1 MAFCR
6 ACGKQITGTEGTCPY
21 CGTPVAAPRMQGGGA
36 PQGGGQPGAYQ
47 PGNYGQGGY
56 QQGYPQQGY
65 PQGGYQQ
72 GYPQQGYPQQGYPQ
86 QGYPQQG
93 YPQGGPDPY
102 GGGGSFDGPEPGKKG
117 GKKID
122 SRKLGLILVIGGAAL
137 VIGIVLAMVLSSRPI
152 TVNPADYMTV
162 SLEGHDGSGYAY
174 VEFDRDECAE
184 ALEKAMRKKN
194 TYKKSFDGYD
204 ALSAAEFSY
213 KIKDNG
219 ELKNGDTVKAD
230 INARNSKL
238 KKYKV
243 QLKEGEVDLEKV
255 EDLEGYVA
263 KLKDVDSET
272 LVSMDKQAQDAI
284 KSRTS
289 KNWSSD
295 YKLGELKCLGEYLL
309 LSKKNDGGNFIYMVY
324 QTDVKTPDGTKR
336 IYTYCRF
343 RNLLQKGDG
352 KDVEPDLGNYDF
364 PDDTVDLGNWTYIN
378 GFESR
383 DDLHRDIETKNLE
396 QYTAENNL
404 EEE

>member
-21 CGTPVAAPRMQGGGA
+21 CGTPVAAPRMQGGG
-36 PQGGGQPGAYQ
+36 QQGAYQ
-47 PGNYGQGGY
+47 SGNYGQGGN
-56 QQGYPQQGY
+56 PQQGY

-72 GYPQQGYPQQGYPQ
+72 GNPQQGWPQGGYQQGN
-86 QGYPQQG
+86 PQQG
-93 YPQGGPDPY
+93 YPQGGYPQTFSQGNPDPF
-102 GGGGSFDGPEPGKKG
+102 GGGGSIDGPGPGRKG
-117 GKKID
+117 GKKLD
-122 SRKLGLILVIGGAAL
+122 SRKLGLLLVIGGAVL
-137 VIGIVLAMVLSSRPI
+137 VIGIVLAVVLTSRPV

-162 SLEGHDGSGYAY
+162 TLEGHDGSGYAY

-184 ALEKAMRKKN
+184 ALEKAMRRKK

-213 KIKDNG
+213 EIKDNG
-219 ELKNGDTVKAD
+219 ELKNGDTVRAD

-238 KKYKV
+238 KKYKI

-255 EDLEGYVA
+255 EDLEGYIT

-289 KNWSSD
+289 KSWSSD
-295 YKLGELKCLGEYLL
+295 YKLGELECLGEYLL
-309 LSKKNDGGNFIYMVY
+309 VSKQNDGGNYIYMVY
-324 QTDVKTPDGTKR
+324 QTDVTTPDGAKR
-336 IYTYCRF
+336 VYTYCRF
-343 RNLLQKGDG
+343 RNLLQKGNGD
-352 KDVEPDLGNYDF
+352 DIAPDLGNYDF
-364 PDDTVDLGNWTYIN
+364 PDDTVDLGNWTYMN

-383 DDLHRDIETKNLE
+383 DDLNRDIETKNLE

>member
-86 QGYPQQG
+86 QGYPQ
-93 YPQGGPDPY
+93 GGPDPY

-137 VIGIVLAMVLSSRPI
+137 VIGIVLAVVLSSRPI

-184 ALEKAMRKKN
+184 ALEKAMRKKK

>member
-137 VIGIVLAMVLSSRPI
+137 VIGIVLAVVLSSRPI

-184 ALEKAMRKKN
+184 ALEKAMRKKK

-219 ELKNGDTVKAD
+219 ELKNGDIVKAD

-343 RNLLQKGDG
+343 RNL
-352 KDVEPDLGNYDF
+352 
-364 PDDTVDLGNWTYIN
+364 DDTVDLGNWTYIN